1 MDKKLILFE
10 NAGQQL
16 EAIEIDGVVWFV
28 ANEVASILG
37 IQNPRPVIA
46 SFDDDERLM
55 YEIYTA
61 GQKRLVNMVSEAGL
75 YKLITRSNKPEA
87 KTFQRWV
94 THEVLPSI
102 RKTGSYQVKEMT
114 RLEWIKACLK
124 LEEDNIAL
132 AEQAKLDAPKVESY
146 NKLMDS
152 TGYLAVG
159 AVGNILNIGRN
170 MLFAKLRAM
179 SILMNDNRPYQKYVT
194 AKWFAVKTIVAN
206 GLNITQTFVTPKG
219 LDNIRKAIQ
228 G

>member
-1 MDKKLILFE
+1 VDKKLILFE
-10 NAGQQL
+10 NEGQQL
-16 EAIEIDGVVWFV
+16 EAMEIDGIVWFV
-28 ANEVASILG
+28 ANEAAGILG

-46 SFDDDERLM
+46 SFDDDEKLM

-61 GQKRLVNMVSEAGL
+61 GQKRSVNMISEAGL
-75 YKLITRSNKPEA
+75 YKLIMLSRKPNA
-87 KTFQRWV
+87 KEFKRWV

-124 LEEDNIAL
+124 LEEDNLAL

-152 TGYLAVG
+152 TGFLAVG
-159 AVGNILNIGRN
+159 DVGNILNIGRN

-179 SILMNDNRPYQKYVT
+179 RVLMNNNRPYQKYVT
-194 AKWFAVKTIVAN
+194 AKWFVVKTIVTN
-206 GLNITQTFVTPKG
+206 GLNRTQTFVTPKG
-219 LDNIRKAIQ
+219 LDSIRKIVR
-228 G
+228 

>member
-1 MDKKLILFE
+1 MDKNLIKFE

-28 ANEVASILG
+28 ANQVADILG

-46 SFDDDERLM
+46 DFDDDEKLT
-55 YEIYTA
+55 YELYTA

-75 YKLITRSNKPEA
+75 YKLIMLSRKPEA
-87 KTFQRWV
+87 KEFKRWV

-102 RKTGSYQVKEMT
+102 RKTGSYQVKEMS

-124 LEEDNIAL
+124 LEEENLAL

-170 MLFAKLRAM
+170 ILFARLRAM
-179 SILMNDNRPYQKYVT
+179 GILMDNNRPYQKFIT
-194 AKWFAVKTIVAN
+194 AKWFVVKTIVVN
-206 GLNITQTFVTPKG
+206 GLNKTQTFVTPKG
-219 LDNIRKAIQ
+219 LDNIRKEIQ
-228 G
+228 